1 MNYINDTHAIIVC
14 YTRKY
19 EVLYVYFL
27 SCSPYQNDPPTIKD
41 PKIPEPPD
49 DVSEFCLEIAEI
61 DKKIEERVKTIA
73 ELTEEEKEIKCI
85 LLTANKKEYRAVMS
99 AAIAQLGDKE
109 KYFRVMSNDG
119 SATCVIV
126 KYGQYN
132 AAVMRTGQGTDPTR
146 ENLTKIQEII
156 KAPYV
161 IAIGICYGLQPD
173 KSELGDIIIGKSIH
187 DISHTH
193 ATEEGTKFIS
203 KEGYFGEK
211 LHSIFKRQDT
221 FSVTPKA
228 TVTIHHEPGD
238 CLVTETTRVTDQK
251 RKDDILAKIPQAL
264 GGEMEAAGIF
274 QAANE
279 GAHKFDEWIVV
290 KAIAD
295 WGDKKKPE
303 CKPWKKFSAVAAAKY
318 VEQQLKMYKLEK

>member
-1 MNYINDTHAIIVC
+1 M
-14 YTRKY
+14 
-19 EVLYVYFL
+19 
-27 SCSPYQNDPPTIKD
+27 
-41 PKIPEPPD
+41 
-49 DVSEFCLEIAEI
+49 
-61 DKKIEERVKTIA
+61 KTIA
-73 ELTEEEKEIKCI
+73 ELTEEEKDIVAKTKCI

-99 AAIAQLGDKE
+99 VAIAKLGDKE
-109 KYFRVMSNDG
+109 KYFRVMSNDDD
-119 SATCVIV
+119 SAKCIIV

-132 AAVMRTGQGTDPTR
+132 AAVMRTGQGADITR
-146 ENLTKIQEII
+146 EKLTKIQGII
-156 KAPYV
+156 KAPCV
-161 IAIGICYGLQPD
+161 IAIGICYGLQPE

-193 ATEEGTKFIS
+193 ATDKGTKFIS
-203 KEGYFGEK
+203 KERYFGEK

-221 FSVTPKA
+221 YRVTPKA

-264 GGEMEAAGIF
+264 GGEMEAAGIY
-274 QAANE
+274 AAKE

-295 WGDKKKPE
+295 WGDEKKPE